1 MSGMRWIV
9 LSMLLAVTS
18 INYLD
23 RLLLSVLAPVLR
35 DYFHFNE
42 SLYGN
47 ISGAFQIAYAIG
59 FLVLGRMLDRF
70 GTKTGLAVAATV
82 WSLVSA
88 MHATVTSAAQFGGWR
103 VALGFSESA
112 NFPACSKAVAEWFPP
127 EERALATGIFN
138 GGTNL
143 ASVVGP
149 PMFVALTAAF
159 GWRACFVGVSLLG
172 LVWVAAWI
180 RFYRTPASAVERR
193 PQVLSFRDALRNR
206 QARGYALG
214 KVLVDPAWFFLLF
227 WLPLYFR
234 DVRKMEMSKIG
245 WALPLIYFAGGT
257 GSVAAG
263 WFSGFLLR
271 AGWSKRRSRL
281 VTLLICAVIVP
292 AAIFGAI
299 GGSSIHAV
307 VMFSIAAAA
316 HQAFSSIAYTIPGD
330 VFPSSAIGTV
340 LGFGGF
346 AGAMSS
352 VVFSAVLPGYLI
364 PLFGYTSLLF
374 TLSFGYL
381 AAVLVTAWLFGS
393 FEPISLPGEIE
404 PVTSFTN

>member
-1 MSGMRWIV
+1 MRWIV
-9 LSMLLAVTS
+9 LAMLLAVTS

-35 DYFHFNE
+35 DTFHFSE

-59 FLVLGRMLDRF
+59 FLVLGRLIDRF
-70 GTKTGLAVAATV
+70 GTKRGLAVAATA
-82 WSLVSA
+82 WSMVSA
-88 MHATVTSAAQFGGWR
+88 LHATVTGAAQFGGWR
-103 VALGFSESA
+103 VVLGFTEAA
-112 NFPACSKAVAEWFPP
+112 NFPACTKAVAEWFPA

-138 GGTNL
+138 AGTNL

-172 LVWVAAWI
+172 FIWVAAWL
-180 RFYRTPASAVERR
+180 RVYRTPAQSSSEQRA
-193 PQVLSFRDALRNR
+193 PSLGFRHALRYR
-206 QARGYALG
+206 QAWGHLLA
-214 KVLVDPAWFFLLF
+214 KMLVDPAWFFLLF

-234 DVRKMEMSKIG
+234 DVRKMEMEQIG
-245 WALPLIYFAGGT
+245 WALPFIYFMGGA

-271 AGWSKRRSRL
+271 LGLLTRWARL
-281 VTLLICAVIVP
+281 GTQLVCAAIVP
-292 AAIFGAI
+292 AAVFGAI
-299 GGSSIHAV
+299 GGSIPHAV

-316 HQAFSSIAYTIPGD
+316 HQAFSSIAYTMPAD
-330 VFPSSAIGTV
+330 VFPAAAVGTI
-340 LGFGGF
+340 LGIGGF

-364 PLFGYTSLLF
+364 PLFGYTPLLF

-381 AAVLVTAWLFGS
+381 AAVAVAAWLFGD
-393 FEPISLPGEIE
+393 FQ
-404 PVTSFTN
+404 PVVLTREAESIPAPAHYI